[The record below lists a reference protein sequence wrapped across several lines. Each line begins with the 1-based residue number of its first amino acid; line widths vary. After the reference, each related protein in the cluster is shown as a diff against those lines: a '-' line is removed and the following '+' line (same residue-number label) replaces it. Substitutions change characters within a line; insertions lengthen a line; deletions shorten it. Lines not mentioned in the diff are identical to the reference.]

1 MPSSDSVRHAG
12 PFGLACCITLLAA
25 LTLSSNAVL
34 AHGEG
39 GIQAKRSPDTEATF
53 DIVHA
58 RITTDG
64 STATFHMGISEK
76 AGSSKPAASGQL
88 AGSNVFSYVWP
99 TTIDPYEVG
108 FEKQAGILAL
118 AVTAHPDFDDTPLY
132 DENGDGVLT
141 NDGDLWHSHWVVLGP
156 DEACGA
162 AALKVVDIPEGAK
175 PRLPKTWPG
184 LPLLIDSPGWDPV
197 FDGDSVEVRIAFEDI
212 AKLEEASFDGVASG
226 LRVNANLH
234 APLLCV
240 TDVFDVASGDLSLPG
255 KVNH

>member
-1 MPSSDSVRHAG
+1 MARAWIL
-12 PFGLACCITLLAA
+12 FAA
-25 LTLSSNAVL
+25 LALMSPSAWGDE
-34 AHGEG
+34 HSG
-39 GIQAKRSPDTEATF
+39 GIQAKAGTAGLAAF

-58 RITTDG
+58 KI
-64 STATFHMGISEK
+64 STEGKTAVFHMAVSGA
-76 AGSSKPAASGQL
+76 AGDSKPAASGAL
-88 AGSNVFSYVWP
+88 AGSEVFAYVWP
-99 TTIDPYEVG
+99 TSLDPAEVG
-108 FEKQAGILAL
+108 FDSGAGLLAL

-184 LPLLIDSPGWDPV
+184 LPILIDSPGWDPV
-197 FDGDSVEVRIAFEDI
+197 FDGESVEVRVAFEDI
-212 AKLEEASFDGVASG
+212 AKLEDASFDGVASG

-255 KVNH
+255 KVNR